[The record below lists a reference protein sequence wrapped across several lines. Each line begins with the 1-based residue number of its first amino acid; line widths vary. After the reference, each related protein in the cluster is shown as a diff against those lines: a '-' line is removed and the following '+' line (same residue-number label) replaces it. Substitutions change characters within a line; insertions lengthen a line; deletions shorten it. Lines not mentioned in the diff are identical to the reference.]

1 MLRNVTGGGGSNL
14 NVPHDVEAIKVVK
27 DDRTLRRKD
36 DKSETE
42 VISRH
47 SEENNDFIPKNLVTA
62 NTEVYPS
69 KSSLI
74 EGRLMLQEVVHDNN
88 FNSSETDHASMP
100 LRIFASKSVS
110 LKRTAFTLAEILITL
125 GIIGVVAAITMPVVI
140 DKIQKLVLKNQFS
153 KAYNTL
159 IQAWKK
165 SEYDLDMTHA
175 ACFYWSKN
183 PYGQAVYNFDEKGNV
198 LSVKLANGDP
208 LPSDYNGKFQDCT
221 PLWQQMKKNL
231 KIIKTCDSKAF
242 EKGCIPLYKGREE
255 LILMNNP
262 EMSDIDLKKAV
273 AGCTDSTK
281 QNIQNNWNAFVLN
294 DGTIFF
300 SSENDAKYFAID
312 VNGMKGPNKWG
323 YDVFTFIPVGSP
335 QIGVTYFTHGCQM
348 KEKGGLLTQEMIA
361 SFSNKINK

>member
-1 MLRNVTGGGGSNL
+1 MRILQAKESSNTNL
-14 NVPHDVEAIKVVK
+14 IQLQGKKNSL
-27 DDRTLRRKD
+27 T
-36 DKSETE
+36 ETNLFT
-42 VISRH
+42 H
-47 SEENNDFIPKNLVTA
+47 SPIHLFT
-62 NTEVYPS
+62 
-69 KSSLI
+69 
-74 EGRLMLQEVVHDNN
+74 
-88 FNSSETDHASMP
+88 
-100 LRIFASKSVS
+100 
-110 LKRTAFTLAEILITL
+110 LKRVAFTLAEVLITL

-208 LPSDYNGKFQDCT
+208 LPSDYNGKFQDCI

-231 KIIKTCDSKAF
+231 KIIKTCNSKAF

-300 SSENDAKYFAID
+300 SSRNDAQYFAID

-361 SFSNKINK
+361 SFSNKINQ